1 MFVHFV
7 HMVAQRS
14 IGLEWFLTIATAV
27 IEATR
32 EVDIFNVVPD
42 ISLQCVFFSTQ
53 GALEAWPLILKD

>member
-27 IEATR
+27 IEVTR

-42 ISLQCVFFSTQ
+42 ISLQ
-53 GALEAWPLILKD
+53 